1 MADCMLKLL
10 SKKGILIIEV
20 QYLLRTLQDVT
31 FDNIYHEHYNYWS
44 LTSLTNFFKKFDA
57 SIFKAEEINT
67 HGGSLRIY
75 ISKRNS
81 KKIDKSVSQ
90 LLKKEE
96 NEGLKKFATY
106 KTFGEKIYNIRRS
119 TKINLKKI
127 KNKYKDIIAYGAPAK
142 ATTLLN
148 FFGISEEINYVIEDN
163 QLKHN
168 KFIPGTDLQIK
179 DKNILNKY
187 NDSAVFGSSMELF

>member
-1 MADCMLKLL
+1 M
-10 SKKGILIIEV
+10 
-20 QYLLRTLQDVT
+20 
-31 FDNIYHEHYNYWS
+31 
-44 LTSLTNFFKKFDA
+44 
-57 SIFKAEEINT
+57 
-67 HGGSLRIY
+67 
-75 ISKRNS
+75 
-81 KKIDKSVSQ
+81 
-90 LLKKEE
+90 
-96 NEGLKKFATY
+96 
-106 KTFGEKIYNIRRS
+106 

-187 NDSAVFGSSMELF
+187 NDSAVLVLAWNFYKEIKKNNPNIKNEFINIKDLEKPNS